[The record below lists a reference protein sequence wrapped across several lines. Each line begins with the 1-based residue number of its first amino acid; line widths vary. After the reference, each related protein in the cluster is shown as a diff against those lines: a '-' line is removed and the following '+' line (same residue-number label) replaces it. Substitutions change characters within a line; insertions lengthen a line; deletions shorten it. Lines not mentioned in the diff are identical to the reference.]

1 MNEITTIILGIVNKC
16 INSKEDKENDIVNNV
31 KIIEDVIEIN
41 NTQLDDDLIELGVDS
56 ITFIRIIVEL
66 EELFKIEIPDEK
78 LLITE
83 MGTIRKIVEVV
94 AMLSDLTKV

>member
-16 INSKEDKENDIVNNV
+16 INSKEDRENDIVNNV

-94 AMLSDLTKV
+94 AMLSDLTEV